1 MEKDVTL
8 TTQPASTK
16 ELTRGLS
23 DALLQ
28 DVRSLGSDLRRAAL
42 CLHPFKH
49 LRHYYSKVTGRR
61 LNVAQ
66 TWRLLRVQAAF
77 FCTVFCVGLPLPAH
91 LCLAGW
97 FLYEAVKCK
106 KEL

>member
-42 CLHPFKH
+42 SLHPFKH
-49 LRHYYSKVTGRR
+49 LRHYYSKVTGQ
-61 LNVAQ
+61 L
-66 TWRLLRVQAAF
+66 
-77 FCTVFCVGLPLPAH
+77 GLPLPAH

-97 FLYEAVKCK
+97 FLYEAIKCK